1 MDVQSTR
8 TGAAQ
13 AGRLAPQSSQQ
24 AGHATGMIDLFAAA
38 LANSEQKLDSI
49 DSDARGRRQE
59 RDRREPEPLASQD
72 DNRRRPAPTQ
82 DRDHTADAPKARLN
96 DARPSSPASP
106 RDDATREAEKAP
118 RDDADQDLSPANEE
132 VVAPGQNDQAA
143 DDDVPAA
150 QLGTAQA
157 VPTQGAATT
166 PLTDAAQRI
175 GQIATAPAPSGNA
188 NNAPTG
194 QSMSHAPI
202 AAAAK
207 RDVKQAALGQKQTRQ
222 TSSSQGQLAIDTSRA
237 PIQMTLPRVIA
248 PNAALP
254 AENNARQTASTLVST
269 DDLTA
274 ATARLT
280 APSKPSPRGN
290 TGETAGQG
298 KPNPAT
304 TALSDGQSTRLDGQ
318 LETRGTARVSTTA
331 ATLAQNHGQGASS
344 SATQTLTPQPTSLQ
358 NDALAPAATRP
369 VIEDL
374 TAATARVRGGGS
386 TGPAGGAGATSTQ
399 PAAASSASAAPALA
413 NDTSARV
420 APTVKLTPAQGRE
433 VVKQVTVQLTKGA
446 QAGDSTVKI
455 QLRPAEL
462 GKVDVKLEISNN
474 TLVKAMVVVEKPETL
489 ELLQRDARILER
501 ALQDAGLK
509 TNSGGL
515 NFALN
520 DQGGSDQNQD
530 NKDAPRNAVAGSSQS
545 DGAPTEA
552 ATDQSNQAGDGL
564 VNLMA

>member
-1 MDVQSTR
+1 
-8 TGAAQ
+8 
-13 AGRLAPQSSQQ
+13 
-24 AGHATGMIDLFAAA
+24 MIDLFAAA

-49 DSDARGRRQE
+49 DPDARGRRQE

-82 DRDHTADAPKARLN
+82 DRDHTADAPKTRLH

-166 PLTDAAQRI
+166 PF
-175 GQIATAPAPSGNA
+175 ATAPAPSGNA

-194 QSMSHAPI
+194 QSMSHAPV

-222 TSSSQGQLAIDTSRA
+222 TTSSQGQLAIDTSRA

-254 AENNARQTASTLVST
+254 AENNAGQTASTLVST
-269 DDLTA
+269 DDLTV

-290 TGETAGQG
+290 TGENAGQG

-304 TALSDGQSTRLDGQ
+304 TALSDGQI
-318 LETRGTARVSTTA
+318 ETRGTARVSTTA

-552 ATDQSNQAGDGL
+552 ATDQSNRAGDGL